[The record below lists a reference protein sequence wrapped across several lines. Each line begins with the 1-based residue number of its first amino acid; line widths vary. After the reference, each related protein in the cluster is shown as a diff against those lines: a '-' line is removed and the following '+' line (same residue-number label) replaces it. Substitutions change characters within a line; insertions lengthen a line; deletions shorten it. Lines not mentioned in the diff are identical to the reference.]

1 MRIKTGDK
9 VLIIKGRDRGKIGTV
24 SAANPEDNRI
34 KIEGLN
40 IIKRHMKKSG
50 RSAGGVVEVTGS
62 INASNVMLV
71 DPSNNKPSR
80 IGYQTVG
87 EKKVRI
93 TRQSNTVIE
102 DAKK

>member
-24 SAANPEDNRI
+24 SAADPSSNRI

-40 IIKRHMKKSG
+40 IVKRHMKKGRNSG
-50 RSAGGVVEVTGS
+50 GITEVTGS
-62 INASNVMLV
+62 MNAANVMLV
-71 DPSNNKPSR
+71 DPSTNKPTR
-80 IGYQTVG
+80 VGYQKVND
-87 EKKVRI
+87 KKVRV
-93 TRQSNTVIE
+93 TRLSNAVIE